1 MSVDSEES
9 VAECREAPDEDRT
22 HLVHVV
28 MFKHL
33 WSFCELVSKWASSWG
48 QCQGAEMNLV
58 VCSCPL
64 LSFVYS
70 TSPCVVYWCWSIFV
84 YVCGGCCTRCCSCC
98 TVLSSMA
105 SHLLIKDWD
114 FPFDSFAFS
123 GRFMLF
129 LRGFQPKTVCFRS
142 FVCRTRHE
150 TWVRVPYGAHER
162 EAWLFL
168 LVSSIDQ
175 LSEKCNARLLIHG
188 FSDASG
194 SRLKVNSFQ
203 SDRFTAFL
211 LFWSQSEI
219 SVLVSFLYHE
229 WK

>member
-98 TVLSSMA
+98 TVLSSRQA
-105 SHLLIKDWD
+105 IYWEKTET
-114 FPFDSFAFS
+114 FPFNLWLLTMIHMVLITVSAKIL
-123 GRFMLF
+123 LF
-129 LRGFQPKTVCFRS
+129 LFLMCRRLVCWR
-142 FVCRTRHE
+142 
-150 TWVRVPYGAHER
+150 
-162 EAWLFL
+162 
-168 LVSSIDQ
+168 LVD
-175 LSEKCNARLLIHG
+175 L
-188 FSDASG
+188 
-194 SRLKVNSFQ
+194 
-203 SDRFTAFL
+203 
-211 LFWSQSEI
+211 
-219 SVLVSFLYHE
+219 
-229 WK
+229 